1 MRNLCIE
8 LENHPGALAEMGEV
22 LGRLGI
28 SIEGGGAFVANGKG
42 LANFL
47 FEDGTAARDAL
58 DSIGI
63 RILLESDVVVQRLDQ
78 DKPGQLGKLLRRM
91 AEAGVN
97 VEAQYSDHQHQLV
110 LVVDEIDRAR
120 SVSAAWMEEHA
131 ATQRSRGTA
140 QENSG
145 KHHRYAVQIAWTGN
159 TGLGTANY
167 ASYRRDHT
175 ITGWGKP
182 SIDASSDPA
191 FRGNKQRYNPEEL
204 LVATLSSC
212 HMLWYLHLCAVN
224 RIIVQ
229 NYEDTASGTMV
240 ENADGSG
247 RFVQVDLHPA
257 VTIDGGSDPV
267 HAQALHSE
275 AHRHCFIANSVNF
288 PVRIAAKIICCADS
302 DSQ

>member
-131 ATQRSRGTA
+131 ATRRSAELRRRSR
-140 QENSG
+140 Q
-145 KHHRYAVQIAWTGN
+145 
-159 TGLGTANY
+159 
-167 ASYRRDHT
+167 
-175 ITGWGKP
+175 
-182 SIDASSDPA
+182 ASSL
-191 FRGNKQRYNPEEL
+191 RGTDRMDRQHGVGDGEL
-204 LVATLSSC
+204 RQLSPRP
-212 HMLWYLHLCAVN
+212 HDYRL
-224 RIIVQ
+224 
-229 NYEDTASGTMV
+229 G
-240 ENADGSG
+240 
-247 RFVQVDLHPA
+247 
-257 VTIDGGSDPV
+257 
-267 HAQALHSE
+267 QALN
-275 AHRHCFIANSVNF
+275 RW
-288 PVRIAAKIICCADS
+288 
-302 DSQ
+302 